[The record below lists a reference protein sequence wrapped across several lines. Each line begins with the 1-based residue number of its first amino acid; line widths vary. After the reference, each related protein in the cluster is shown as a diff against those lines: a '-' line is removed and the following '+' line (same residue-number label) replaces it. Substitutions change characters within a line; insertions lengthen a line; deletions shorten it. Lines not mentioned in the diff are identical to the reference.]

1 MEGLRDIKGFVEVP
15 DESFFYLVLSGFAL
29 GLLLTFLAWFIFRL
43 LKPKRKSK
51 RLSPKELAKL
61 ELKKIEFTDTK
72 EAVYSFS
79 ENTQVVSP
87 EHPALLDLLPKLEVY
102 KFKKEVPELSS
113 EDIEKMKSIIREL
126 VS

>member
-1 MEGLRDIKGFVEVP
+1 MEELRDIKGFVEVP

>member
-1 MEGLRDIKGFVEVP
+1 MEELRDIKGFVEVP

-87 EHPALLDLLPKLEVY
+87 EHPALLDFLPKLEVY